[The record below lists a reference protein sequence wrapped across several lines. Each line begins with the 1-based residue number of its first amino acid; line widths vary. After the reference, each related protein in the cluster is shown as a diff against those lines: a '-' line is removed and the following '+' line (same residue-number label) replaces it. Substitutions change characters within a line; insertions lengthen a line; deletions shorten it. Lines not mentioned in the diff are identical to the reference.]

1 MAKTGRLQAQSD
13 PLRNDLDKLAAKLVK
28 KAMDDPEA
36 TVRTLSDALKV
47 AGAFYHMS
55 RKPTG
60 KDEAPADAWSD
71 YTQSF
76 MTAEV
81 ADGKAN

>member
-1 MAKTGRLQAQSD
+1 M
-13 PLRNDLDKLAAKLVK
+13 DKLVAKLIK
-28 KAMDDPEA
+28 KAMDDPEP
-36 TVRTLSDALKV
+36 TVRSLSDALKV
-47 AGAFYHMS
+47 AGAYYHMS
-55 RKPTG
+55 RKPSG
-60 KDEAPADAWSD
+60 KDDAPADAWSD